1 MSHDPVKQAWQASVE
16 IAGAPP
22 LKKVRKDA
30 DKFYRTIRRRN
41 VIEYVACAIAVVLFA
56 SKIFTGPHILHKVG
70 AAMIVAAAIYAPW
83 QLHRRASAVSPDM
96 ALGMPICEFLRGQLV
111 RQRDALR
118 SVLVWYVLPFVP
130 GIILIFAGNGLD
142 PEIEAA
148 GPPIWQRW
156 LAIAVVLSIFGFVW
170 WINQVVA
177 RKLQKRID
185 EIDALTGRTE

>member
-1 MSHDPVKQAWQASVE
+1 MSHDPVKQAGQASVE
-16 IAGAPP
+16 LAGAPP

-96 ALGMPICEFLRGQLV
+96 ALGMPIYEFLRGQLV

>member
-1 MSHDPVKQAWQASVE
+1 MNSDPVKQAWLSSVE
-16 IAGAPP
+16 IGGSPP
-22 LKKVRKDA
+22 LDDVRRSA
-30 DKFYRTIRRRN
+30 DKFYRRIWWRN
-41 VIEYVACAIAVVLFA
+41 MIEYVACAVVVVMGTYRA
-56 SKIFTGPHILHKVG
+56 FTWEHPVHKAGFVLL
-70 AAMIVAAAIYAPW
+70 VAAAIYAPW

-96 ALGMPICEFLRGQLV
+96 ALGMPIYEFLRGQLV

-130 GIILIFAGNGLD
+130 GIVLIFAGNGLD

>member
-1 MSHDPVKQAWQASVE
+1 MTEDRAKQAWQASVE

-22 LKKVRKDA
+22 LEKVRKDA

-96 ALGMPICEFLRGQLV
+96 ALGMPIYEFLRGQLV

>member
-22 LKKVRKDA
+22 LEKVRKDA

-41 VIEYVACAIAVVLFA
+41 VIEYVACVIAVVLFA
-56 SKIFTGPHILHKVG
+56 SKILTGPHILHKVG

-96 ALGMPICEFLRGQLV
+96 ALGMPIYEFLRGQLV

-130 GIILIFAGNGLD
+130 GIVLIFAGNGLD